1 MRINNVTKVLM
12 AAALAAT
19 SAAQVSADAPPA
31 AKSDKD
37 LIVNAL
43 SAGPASIAHDATVVV
58 MGDKG
63 MRTLQKGTNGWVC
76 MPDDP
81 GSPGNDPMCM
91 DPNAWAWLQALMDH
105 KPPADKVGFMYML
118 QGGSDASNTDPYATA
133 PAKGMHWVTTGPH
146 VMVVGPGAKL
156 MAGHIKGADPDTS
169 KPYVMWADTPYEHLM
184 IPVK

>member
-1 MRINNVTKVLM
+1 MRTEKLSAVLIAT
-12 AAALAAT
+12 AAALMLAARV
-19 SAAQVSADAPPA
+19 AADAPPA

-37 LIVNAL
+37 LIASAL
-43 SAGPASIAHDATVVV
+43 SAGPASIAKDATVVA

-63 MRTLQKGTNGWVC
+63 MRTLQKATNGWVC
-76 MPDDP
+76 MPDDAGTP
-81 GSPGNDPMCM
+81 GDDPMCM
-91 DPNAWAWLQALMDH
+91 DPNAWAWLQAYMDH

-118 QGGSDASNTDPYATA
+118 KGGSDPSNTDPYATA
-133 PAKGMHWVTTGPH
+133 PAKGMRWITTGPH

-156 MAGHIKGADPDTS
+156 MAGYIKGADPDTS